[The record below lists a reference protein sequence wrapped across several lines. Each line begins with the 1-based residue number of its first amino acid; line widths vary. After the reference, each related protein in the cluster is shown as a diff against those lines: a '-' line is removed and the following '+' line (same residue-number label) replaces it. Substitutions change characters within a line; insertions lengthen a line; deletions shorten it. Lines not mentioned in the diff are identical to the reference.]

1 MTRSGLQNES
11 GGSQQ
16 PPCRRLVARPS
27 LQTCLFPASSGN
39 TGQDFVFTGAIEKDS
54 NETERTRSS
63 IK

>member
-27 LQTCLFPASSGN
+27 PQARLFPSA
-39 TGQDFVFTGAIEKDS
+39 A
-54 NETERTRSS
+54 ETPVKILSLPAESKRIATKQSEREVQ
-63 IK
+63 